1 MRRKYFIFGGGSY
14 IAKKL
19 ITQISKKNEIICFS
33 SQNNGKNTVK
43 SKVKYIKTSYSSKH
57 INQHLKKNIN
67 KNKKNIFLFFNGI
80 SENKAFYKLSN
91 SDIVKIIKIN
101 YILPVIIT
109 QCILKNYF
117 LYRPTFIY
125 FSSSR
130 AIKGDRGISI
140 YGSSKNAIK
149 SFVKSMSLE
158 YGELGIN
165 FRVVLLGLF
174 KGGLNDK
181 LTLEQRENIFKRS
194 AIKNYVS
201 INQLIKLINF
211 IIDDHSGNGSSIKCD
226 NGYF

>member
-1 MRRKYFIFGGGSY
+1 MNRKYFIFGGSSY
-14 IAKKL
+14 IAKKF
-19 ITQISKKNEIICFS
+19 IAKISKKNNVICFS
-33 SQNNGKNTVK
+33 GKKKEAGIFNR
-43 SKVKYIKTSYSSKH
+43 KVKYIKTTYTTKH
-57 INQHLKKNIN
+57 INQCLKKNIN
-67 KNKKNIFLFFNGI
+67 KNKKNIFLFFNGV

-91 SDIVKIIKIN
+91 NDITKIIKIN
-101 YILPVIIT
+101 YIQPVIIT
-109 QCILKNYF
+109 QCILKSYF
-117 LYRPTFIY
+117 LYKPTFIY